1 MTDDVKQMTEAQ
13 LADHYYAQR
22 DDPEAVG
29 EQVDYR
35 PPRGARVGVR
45 LSFDE
50 ARQIREAAELAGM
63 TVSAYL
69 RQAGL
74 SAAAARVVD
83 IERLRHDVDEAR
95 ARIDD
100 AWRALA

>member
-1 MTDDVKQMTEAQ
+1 
-13 LADHYYAQR
+13 
-22 DDPEAVG
+22 
-29 EQVDYR
+29 
-35 PPRGARVGVR
+35 
-45 LSFDE
+45 
-50 ARQIREAAELAGM
+50 M

-83 IERLRHDVDEAR
+83 IDRLRRDVDEAR

>member
-1 MTDDVKQMTEAQ
+1 MIDDVKQMTGAE

-22 DDPEAVG
+22 DDADAVG
-29 EQVDYR
+29 ERVDYR

-50 ARQIREAAELAGM
+50 ERRIREAAELAGM

-83 IERLRHDVDEAR
+83 IDRLRRDVDEAR

-100 AWRALA
+100 ARRALA